1 MISERK
7 LNRTNNR
14 ALVFVGE
21 EIASATNRIKDS
33 TRWDKVHVYKST
45 SGRYIVGIAQ
55 ITYWD
60 GERDHY
66 IAESFGT
73 MDEAIAFVER
83 NENAR
88 PLAHQVRRQLND

>member
-55 ITYWD
+55 ITYW
-60 GERDHY
+60 
-66 IAESFGT
+66 A
-73 MDEAIAFVER
+73 
-83 NENAR
+83 AR
-88 PLAHQVRRQLND
+88 EITTSPNLSELWMKP